1 MIIDQ
6 SYFIGG
12 LHVAGLDVP
21 SVQEKLN
28 RYIVRYETEYLE
40 RILAYQ
46 LATDFITGLT
56 ENPIDDKWIALLTG
70 ATFTNSYGVP
80 DKWKGFIQSS
90 DNINYTFNTSIKGF
104 AWIVGQSGSPIAGTS
119 TFSDN
124 RLLNKQFI
132 IERIGYGTLFKEGDE
147 GVINPD
153 FSMTGSTITLL
164 NGDTFAPS
172 EKYYIH
178 LLSIGSSINYT
189 GINISPIANYV
200 YFYYMRDNATQ
211 TTRNSEKLSQ
221 SANATDVSPANK
233 QRAAWND
240 MVWMNKKLY
249 GYLRANNVTYGYNL
263 NYNSCNELFK
273 NIMFYD

>member
-12 LHVAGLDVP
+12 LHVAGLDIP
-21 SVQEKLN
+21 TVQEKLN

-40 RILAYQ
+40 RILGYE
-46 LATDFITGLT
+46 LATNFLAGLI
-56 ENPIDDKWIALLTG
+56 ESPVDDIWVALLTG
-70 ATFTNSYGVP
+70 ATFYNTYGIL

-90 DNINYTFNTSIKGF
+90 ENINYTFNTSVKGF
-104 AWIVGQSGSPIAGTS
+104 AWIVGQAGSPIAGTS
-119 TFSDN
+119 AFSDN

-147 GVINPD
+147 GVVSPD

-164 NGDTFAPS
+164 NGDAFAPG

-178 LLSIGSSINYT
+178 LLSIGSTINYT

-211 TTRNSEKLSQ
+211 TTRNSEKLSK
-221 SANATDVSPANK
+221 SANATDVSPENK
-233 QRAAWND
+233 QRAAWNE

>member
-21 SVQEKLN
+21 AVQEKLN
-28 RYIVRYETEYLE
+28 RYIVRYEPEYLE
-40 RILAYQ
+40 RALGYE
-46 LATDFITGLT
+46 LATNFLAALT
-56 ENPIDDKWIALLTG
+56 VDPIDDMWLPLLTG
-70 ATFTNSYGVP
+70 ATFTNSYGIL

-90 DNINYTFNTSIKGF
+90 ENINYTFNTSIKGF
-104 AWIVGQSGSPIAGTS
+104 AWIVGQAGSPVAGDS
-119 TFSDN
+119 SFSDS

-147 GVINPD
+147 GVVNAD
-153 FSMTGSTITLL
+153 FSMSGSTITLL
-164 NGDTFAPS
+164 NGDTFAPL

-178 LLSIGSSINYT
+178 LLSIGSTINYT

-211 TTRNSEKLSQ
+211 TTRNSEKSSK
-221 SANATDVSPANK
+221 SANATDASPANK

-249 GYLRANNVTYGYNL
+249 GYLKANNVTYGYNP
-263 NYNSCNELFK
+263 NYNICNELFK